1 MSDNNVF
8 GEVLEQA
15 GTVVKQTGKAAANVV
30 SDFAQ
35 GAAAQVGIPVPDNSS
50 AGPADASLSVSNQ
63 DVVESLYKKSQAQ
76 APAPQQTV
84 SNSFPQTTT
93 TDQSQKSP
101 EELANLELVRKNLHN
116 EYFQRDFNRPQQEE
130 ERVAEKIERE
140 DQQENFELQKKQME
154 KPPELQRAAQ
164 RVEVNPGASG

>member
-15 GTVVKQTGKAAANVV
+15 GTAVQQTGKVVANVASGV
-30 SDFAQ
+30 VAQ
-35 GAAAQVGIPVPDNSS
+35 AASQIGVPIPDSS
-50 AGPADASLSVSNQ
+50 ANTAVNVSSQ
-63 DVVESLYKKSQAQ
+63 DFGENLAEKSQAQ
-76 APAPQQTV
+76 APVPAQAVNNPF
-84 SNSFPQTTT
+84 SQTTT

-164 RVEVNPGASG
+164 RVEKNPGASG